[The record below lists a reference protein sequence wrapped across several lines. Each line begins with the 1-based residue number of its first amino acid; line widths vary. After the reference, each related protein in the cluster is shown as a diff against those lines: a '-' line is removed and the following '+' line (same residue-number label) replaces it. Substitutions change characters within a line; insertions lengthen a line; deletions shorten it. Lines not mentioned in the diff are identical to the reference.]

1 MENILYGRK
10 GGGIKDFI
18 LGLKFNYK
26 NNLKEFYIC
35 FIKLFFV

>member
-26 NNLKEFYIC
+26 KQFKRILYLFY
-35 FIKLFFV
+35 